1 MSIDDLVTKES
12 RSKESFMEGR
22 SKPNE
27 VKLSGSRKN
36 ALQPSKLDKNLPPD
50 SVSNFVPSKLKIN
63 DNKYS
68 KLETLL
74 EFSKP
79 EYIDIYNKSTEKIN
93 I

>member
-36 ALQPSKLDKNLPPD
+36 AL
-50 SVSNFVPSKLKIN
+50 
-63 DNKYS
+63 
-68 KLETLL
+68 
-74 EFSKP
+74 
-79 EYIDIYNKSTEKIN
+79 
-93 I
+93 